1 MKKETIAVHGSHLKD
16 ETAGAI
22 AAPVYLTTTFER
34 ALDGSYPKGH
44 MYSRNSNPNRTALEK
59 GLAALEGASRGF
71 AFGSGLAAVNAVF
84 QCLQSGDHI
93 LMPEVGYYASYKLAE
108 EILGPWGLEVTQVD
122 MTDLAAVE
130 KAVQKN
136 TKLIWAETPANPML
150 CITDIQG
157 LAKIAQKH
165 TLKLGVDNTMGTP
178 VLQNPIAQGADIVM
192 HATTKYIGGH
202 SDIMGG
208 AVLLKEDD
216 EWAKRIE
223 RVQIL
228 MGATPNPLDCYLLAR
243 GLKTLPLRMREHSA
257 NALELAKRLEKHPNV
272 ERVHYPGLES
282 HPQHALAKAQMPQ
295 GFSGMIA
302 LQVKTGEIETREMA
316 GKLQIF
322 QQATSL
328 GGVESLVEHRKS
340 IEGPQS
346 TTPGNLLRFSIGLEH
361 VDDLWADLE
370 QALATI

>member
-22 AAPVYLTTTFER
+22 AAPVFLTTTFER

-150 CITDIQG
+150 SITDITG
-157 LAKIAQKH
+157 LSTIAKKH
-165 TLKLGVDNTMGTP
+165 GLKLGVDNTMGTP
-178 VLQNPIAQGADIVM
+178 VLQNPIAHGADIVM

-208 AVLLKEDD
+208 AVLVKEDD

-243 GLKTLPLRMREHSA
+243 GLKTLPLRMREHCA
-257 NALELAKRLEKHPNV
+257 NALELAKRLEKHPKV

-302 LQVKTGEIETREMA
+302 LQVKTGETETREMA

>member
-22 AAPVYLTTTFER
+22 AAPVFLTTTFER
-34 ALDGSYPKGH
+34 ALDGTYPKGH

-59 GLAALEGASRGF
+59 GLTALEGASRGF

-150 CITDIQG
+150 SITDIKG
-157 LAKIAQKH
+157 LSTIAKKH
-165 TLKLGVDNTMGTP
+165 RLKLGVDNTLGTP

-257 NALELAKRLEKHPNV
+257 NALELAKRLEKHPKV

-302 LQVKTGEIETREMA
+302 LQVKTGETETREMA